1 MIDPAKIKSVL
12 SKASD
17 EQLMQMLKKPDQIP
31 SMFVQQEIARRNK
44 ARQASKAQLA
54 ALSDATKS
62 RLPVTMTPEQPVT
75 PRGQPIYPETRGGIT
90 YMKPGSRVEQKRVNW
105 DKEVP
110 AILAFARESG
120 NAIGRL
126 DNNQEANLVSSVK
139 GIRLVIKAE
148 CACAHCA
155 HINRA
160 DLNRMVARTTTIRI
174 VQVSDTPE

>member
-1 MIDPAKIKSVL
+1 MEWVVDSAEALVHQIYLNGKENEMIDPAKIKSVL

-17 EQLMQMLKKPDQIP
+17 DQLMQMLKKPDQIP

-54 ALSDATKS
+54 ALANATKS
-62 RLPVTMTPEQPVT
+62 KLPVTMTPAQPVT
-75 PRGQPIYPETRGGIT
+75 QRGQPIYPETRGGIT
-90 YMKPGSRVEQKRVNW
+90 YMKPGSKVEQRRVNW

-126 DNNQEANLVSSVK
+126 DNNQEANLM
-139 GIRLVIKAE
+139 E
-148 CACAHCA
+148 W
-155 HINRA
+155 INFRKQ
-160 DLNRMVARTTTIRI
+160 NPRN
-174 VQVSDTPE
+174 